1 MISRRILTHF
11 MAAVMMLSSL
21 PIVPAQAAL
30 VTTDRVVEA
39 EALADDRTRVMAF
52 MAREDVRAQLEAL
65 GIDPAEA
72 ARRAESLTEDEIRQ
86 IAGRLDEMPA
96 GQDAVGILAVTIL
109 VIFLVLLITDL
120 MGVTDVFPFIKKQQR

>member
-72 ARRAESLTEDEIRQ
+72 ARRAESLTEEEIRQ

-109 VIFLVLLITDL
+109 VIVLVLLITDL

>member
-1 MISRRILTHF
+1 MISRRILTHL